1 MSEVNW
7 DHNRR
12 AQDNILD
19 SIGRTPV
26 VRLQRVSAD
35 VSADIYVK
43 LEYFS
48 PSGSLK
54 DRIYKAMIT
63 EAEKRGN
70 LRPGMT
76 ILECSTGNAGIA
88 CAFISSVKGYR
99 CIIVMPEG
107 MSEERKKMDRA
118 YGAELVFTPGGES
131 DVDLAL
137 AKLEEIR
144 QQDPDK
150 YWVPAQFDN
159 PDNVE
164 AHYRST
170 GPELWEQLDGR
181 VDAYAATQGTGGA
194 LTGIGRYFRE
204 RNPGVELLAV
214 EPAECPLLSRRKWGS
229 HRIEGIGD
237 GFVPRVLDLSQL
249 TGIVTTTSDEA
260 LAMARR
266 MAKEEGIFCGIS
278 SGSNVAAA
286 LKLAQARPA
295 LKRIAT
301 MINDSG
307 QRYFT
312 TELCGEA
319 KHVEVPERDHPMD
332 SHTVSELDR
341 YQKNWVVID

>member
-7 DHNRR
+7 DHNRQ

-48 PSGSLK
+48 PSG
-54 DRIYKAMIT
+54 
-63 EAEKRGN
+63 
-70 LRPGMT
+70 
-76 ILECSTGNAGIA
+76 
-88 CAFISSVKGYR
+88 
-99 CIIVMPEG
+99 
-107 MSEERKKMDRA
+107 
-118 YGAELVFTPGGES
+118 
-131 DVDLAL
+131 
-137 AKLEEIR
+137 
-144 QQDPDK
+144 
-150 YWVPAQFDN
+150 
-159 PDNVE
+159 
-164 AHYRST
+164 
-170 GPELWEQLDGR
+170 
-181 VDAYAATQGTGGA
+181 
-194 LTGIGRYFRE
+194 
-204 RNPGVELLAV
+204 
-214 EPAECPLLSRRKWGS
+214 
-229 HRIEGIGD
+229 
-237 GFVPRVLDLSQL
+237 
-249 TGIVTTTSDEA
+249 SDEA

-332 SHTVSELDR
+332 PHTVSELDR

>member
-1 MSEVNW
+1 M
-7 DHNRR
+7 
-12 AQDNILD
+12 
-19 SIGRTPV
+19 
-26 VRLQRVSAD
+26 
-35 VSADIYVK
+35 
-43 LEYFS
+43 
-48 PSGSLK
+48 
-54 DRIYKAMIT
+54 
-63 EAEKRGN
+63 
-70 LRPGMT
+70 
-76 ILECSTGNAGIA
+76 
-88 CAFISSVKGYR
+88 
-99 CIIVMPEG
+99 
-107 MSEERKKMDRA
+107 
-118 YGAELVFTPGGES
+118 
-131 DVDLAL
+131 
-137 AKLEEIR
+137 
-144 QQDPDK
+144 
-150 YWVPAQFDN
+150 
-159 PDNVE
+159 
-164 AHYRST
+164 
-170 GPELWEQLDGR
+170 
-181 VDAYAATQGTGGA
+181 
-194 LTGIGRYFRE
+194 
-204 RNPGVELLAV
+204 

-332 SHTVSELDR
+332 PRTVSELDR